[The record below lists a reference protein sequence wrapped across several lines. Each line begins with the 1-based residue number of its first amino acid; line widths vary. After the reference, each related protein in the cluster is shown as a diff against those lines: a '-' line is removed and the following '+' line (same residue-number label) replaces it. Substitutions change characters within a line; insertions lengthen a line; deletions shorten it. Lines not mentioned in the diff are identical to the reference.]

1 MLVQFELRGRTGN
14 EEVEIRN
21 REGSVYETIQLSTEW
36 QTFIYHVPENQPI
49 IIHFLD
55 GNAGNVFLNNPEKY
69 DVIKPVIWEN
79 LSCGQ
84 VNEDQRCQ
92 KIRNGHWEYKGAYEV
107 KPKVSQGILYIEK
120 SDIVTSL
127 I

>member
-36 QTFIYHVPENQPI
+36 QTFIYHVPQNQPI

-55 GNAGNVFLNNPEKY
+55 GNAGDVFLNNPEKY
-69 DVIKPVIWEN
+69 DVIKPNQWEN
-79 LSCGQ
+79 LGCGQ
-84 VNEDQRCQ
+84 VSEDQRCQ
-92 KIRNGHWEYKGAYEV
+92 EIRDGHWEFKGAYEV
-107 KPKVSQGILYIEK
+107 TLKLLEGMFYIDKLHSAIL
-120 SDIVTSL
+120 L
-127 I
+127 H